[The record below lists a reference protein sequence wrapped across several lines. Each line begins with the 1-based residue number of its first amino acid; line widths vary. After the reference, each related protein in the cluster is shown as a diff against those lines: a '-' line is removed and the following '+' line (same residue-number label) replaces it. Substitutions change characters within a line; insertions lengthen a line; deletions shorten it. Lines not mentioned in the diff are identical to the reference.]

1 MRHYGQASLEAELA
15 AFAVEERAGKAST
28 GLEPGSA
35 SSVNL
40 LGQAAG
46 IDASTTR
53 VSPAQ
58 VTDEDLDAD
67 LNAVAAEM
75 AACAAIVGQSSET
88 AASADWE
95 RDGDGGKDGGGGSG
109 CAGIGGVQGNYS
121 YDGSIL
127 YGQAGGGGVGGG
139 SPRQSAESPKQSADQ
154 VVDGVFAEAKK
165 AARRAAA
172 IRAHVESLM
181 ANTATTGGQR
191 GQHGQRGALST
202 IGGHRSQHG
211 LRGALSPHRMLAGF
225 AGAERSVLQR
235 RQSQDQR
242 RHERERRRAD
252 YQRRTLTQSHTSTA
266 ESVSSP
272 SAPPTPKA
280 SGVTPLVHFS
290 ARGGSHHRDVS
301 SSPSASPW
309 PSSSLL
315 GRGGITA
322 TVDVLSAAGVGAMR
336 RAMEARVA
344 SVKKLQ
350 EKCRGEAAAVRPPPS
365 PRTTF
370 PSPLPTRRS
379 LALAVIL
386 HSHVSIHP

>member
-46 IDASTTR
+46 IDASTTQ

-58 VTDEDLDAD
+58 VTDIEDLDAD
-67 LNAVAAEM
+67 LNAIAAEM
-75 AACAAIVGQSSET
+75 DACAAIVGQSSET

-95 RDGDGGKDGGGGSG
+95 RDGDGGKNGGGGGG
-109 CAGIGGVQGNYS
+109 CGGIGGV
-121 YDGSIL
+121 L
-127 YGQAGGGGVGGG
+127 YGQAGGGGVGSG

-191 GQHGQRGALST
+191 GQHGQRGALSI
-202 IGGHRSQHG
+202 IGGYRSQHG

-225 AGAERSVLQR
+225 PGAERSVLQR

-272 SAPPTPKA
+272 SAPPAPKA

-290 ARGGSHHRDVS
+290 ARGGSQHRDVS
-301 SSPSASPW
+301 SSPSASPS

-350 EKCRGEAAAVRPPPS
+350 EKCRGEAAAVRTPPS
-365 PRTTF
+365 PRTPF
-370 PSPLPTRRS
+370 PSPFPTRRS
-379 LALAVIL
+379 LALAVLL